1 MSFDAIQLIENAGL
15 ELLIQNQDPPPLFF
29 DGPLI
34 VEINGNEGYTCDAE
48 STVDKHTA
56 DLLCQKAGYDG
67 ASGWYNRG
75 KSSKSGI

>member
-15 ELLIQNQDPPPLFF
+15 EILPQNGPPPISVE
-29 DGPLI
+29 GPLI
-34 VEINGNEGYTCDAE
+34 VEINGNEGYTCNAE

-56 DLLCQKAGYDG
+56 DLLCQKAGFDV
-67 ASGWYNRG
+67 ASNWRNKG